1 MGQRLNGVVRRLRAS
16 VAQVEDTT
24 DDAILLAR
32 FIEDQD
38 GDAFATLVRRHGT
51 MVLGVCRRVLRH
63 AQDAE
68 DAFQAVFLVLAR
80 KARSLRSR
88 GLLANWLYGVAH
100 RTALEARR
108 AALTRQ
114 VKERRAAKMQ
124 EQATID
130 DDGTPDLRPL
140 LDRELSLLPER
151 YRTPVVLCDLEGLTR
166 SEAARRLGW
175 KEGTLAGRLF
185 RARSLLAKR
194 LSRHGLSV
202 SGGALAAALAEASGA
217 RAADA
222 LVASTTQ
229 AALGVAGGQVAAASA
244 SALLLTEGVMKVMLL
259 TKLKVMTAGLLVG
272 CLVVGTGAAGYR
284 ALASEPGSEVAQA
297 KRAEPTKGRPE
308 ADLEQLRR
316 ELEEARKEAAGQRDR
331 AEALAREKELLHY
344 DQRLSLVQRYSKA
357 EDGRLRELLAD
368 RDQLLAEQAQLK
380 SKLDGVE
387 AKINELK
394 TAIVL
399 SASAPSGADQKGPI
413 GMMPK
418 ASGPAGQMGGDDRAP
433 REAGKLVL
441 KTYQVDELVADAKG
455 GFEVAKASDN
465 LIALITQMVAPD
477 TWSTR
482 SGGGN
487 IAYFQKTRTLFVVQS
502 AEVQKQVADMLEQ
515 LRQLASQQQKAQE
528 IRSSPP
534 YPSGTGSSSPPY
546 SPPGGGYSPPKP

>member
-1 MGQRLNGVVRRLRAS
+1 MGQRLNGVVKRLCTS
-16 VAQVEDTT
+16 VALDESATSDG
-24 DDAILLAR
+24 DLLAR
-32 FIEDQD
+32 FVTERD
-38 GDAFATLVRRHGT
+38 GEAFAALVRRHGP
-51 MVLGVCRRVLRH
+51 MVLSVCRRVLRDRH
-63 AQDAE
+63 DAE
-68 DAFQAVFLVLAR
+68 DAFQATFLVLAK
-80 KARSLRSR
+80 KAGSVSNLRFL
-88 GLLANWLYGVAH
+88 GAWLHGVAH
-100 RTALEARR
+100 RSALAARR
-108 AALTRQ
+108 AAAVRRK
-114 VKERRAAKMQ
+114 KESRIAEMALH
-124 EQATID
+124 EATSE
-130 DDGTPDLRPL
+130 GPPAELLSL
-140 LDRELSLLPER
+140 LDRELTLLPER
-151 YRTPVVLCDLEGLTR
+151 YRVPVVLCDLEGLTR
-166 SEAARRLGW
+166 KEAARRLGW
-175 KEGTLAGRLF
+175 REGTLAGRLF
-185 RARSLLAKR
+185 RARAILAKR
-194 LSRHGLSV
+194 MSRQGLSI
-202 SGGALAAALAEASGA
+202 SGGLLAASLSEAAGA
-217 RAADA
+217 CPTS
-222 LVASTTQ
+222 LVTTAIQ
-229 AALGVAGGQVAAASA
+229 AAIGAAAGHVTAVSA
-244 SALLLTEGVMKVMLL
+244 AVLSLTQGVLKTMLI

-316 ELEEARKEAAGQRDR
+316 ELEEARKEAAAQRDR

-344 DQRLSLVQRYSKA
+344 YQRLSLAQRDSK
-357 EDGRLRELLAD
+357 EDVRLRQLLAD

-441 KTYQVDELVADAKG
+441 KTYQVDELVADPKG